1 MIEYK
6 LKTIPEDFKV
16 TEFPNLS
23 VDMNG
28 RIRCYILIKSGI
40 TTFDA
45 IDILAQKYNLKKKEI
60 GYAGLKDEEGI
71 TIQYISYEGVIEN
84 AKIILDNDCYI
95 IIEYFAN
102 LSKHIRPGNLYGN
115 GFGIVIRGLDKKL
128 LENLSYR
135 KKNYYFLNYFDSQ
148 RFGLPGKK
156 HVTHLLGEAIHNNDD
171 ILVKK
176 YCLEGEQTVTLEEI
190 YKQDNIN
197 KKVFF
202 LNSWRSFL
210 WNSNIKEKIISEI
223 KEYDI
228 FTESGIDFYILTQD
242 ALRNNVDELEQCRY
256 ISQYILDNKN
266 NEKIISNYRDV
277 VRHTTVYIDT
287 IDDDDI
293 YQGKLKIQLHFSLE
307 KGSYATMLIKH
318 FIKEKMG

>member
-1 MIEYK
+1 M
-6 LKTIPEDFKV
+6 
-16 TEFPNLS
+16 
-23 VDMNG
+23 
-28 RIRCYILIKSGI
+28 
-40 TTFDA
+40 
-45 IDILAQKYNLKKKEI
+45 
-60 GYAGLKDEEGI
+60 
-71 TIQYISYEGVIEN
+71 
-84 AKIILDNDCYI
+84 
-95 IIEYFAN
+95 
-102 LSKHIRPGNLYGN
+102 
-115 GFGIVIRGLDKKL
+115 
-128 LENLSYR
+128 
-135 KKNYYFLNYFDSQ
+135 
-148 RFGLPGKK
+148 
-156 HVTHLLGEAIHNNDD
+156 
-171 ILVKK
+171 
-176 YCLEGEQTVTLEEI
+176 
-190 YKQDNIN
+190 
-197 KKVFF
+197 
-202 LNSWRSFL
+202 NSWRSFL

-318 FIKEKMG
+318 FIKEEMG